1 MTDLC
6 SCGEAKAHIIAKRR
20 TYDNVGVMM
29 WSDGS
34 VTTWD
39 GRYILRKP
47 LTVGQMSD
55 LMGKVELYD
64 YSELKP
70 LIRTIRAKA

>member
-1 MTDLC
+1 MGQPCT
-6 SCGEAKAHIIAKRR
+6 CGDEKPHIIAKRR
-20 TYDNVGVMM
+20 TFDNIGVMM

-47 LTVGQMSD
+47 LTNAQMLL
-55 LMGKVELYD
+55 LMRKVELYD
-64 YSELKP
+64 YSEVRT
-70 LIRTIRAKA
+70 LIRTIRAG